1 MFDLVSLFE
10 VDELELKLRSC
21 FYKVTKIGNPSALQW
36 HYSDLSFHCYHL
48 VLHLIPIEIE

>member
-21 FYKVTKIGNPSALQW
+21 FYKVTEIGNPSALQW